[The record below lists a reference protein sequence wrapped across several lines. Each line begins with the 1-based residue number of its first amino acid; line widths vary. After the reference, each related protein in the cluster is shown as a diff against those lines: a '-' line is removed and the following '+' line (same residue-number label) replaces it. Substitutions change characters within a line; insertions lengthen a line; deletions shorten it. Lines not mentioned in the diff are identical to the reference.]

1 MKIIGCLTV
10 LCLAMGAAHSKSFGV
25 VGEVFPI
32 AEKSILQLIE
42 ERLAALNASGELKAL
57 NQRWVQT
64 VAEHANRPTALNLHR
79 TNHSIKHN
87 YVPEITLS
95 QDISDERG
103 RVLFA
108 RGMTVN
114 ALAQMPSYKPCWLFF
129 NADDEAQLNWAVH
142 QKTHCKNPKF
152 ILTGG
157 AINTAEKK
165 LNAVIYFDQ
174 AGNITRKLHIAHVPA
189 IVKRHQNSLLIQE
202 QAIKENGDVL

>member
-1 MKIIGCLTV
+1 MNIFCYLILLMISIDQV
-10 LCLAMGAAHSKSFGV
+10 HAKSFGV

-32 AEKSILQLIE
+32 AEKSFLTLIE
-42 ERLAALNASGELKAL
+42 ERLASLKASGELESL

-64 VAEHANRPTALNLHR
+64 AAEHANRPTALELPR
-79 TNHSIKHN
+79 TNRSTRHD

-95 QDISDERG
+95 QDIRNEKG
-103 RVLFA
+103 RILYSK
-108 RGMTVN
+108 GTHVN
-114 ALAQMPSYKPCWLFF
+114 ALQQMPSYTPCWLFF
-129 NADDEAQLNWAVH
+129 NADDETQLNWAAH
-142 QKTHCKNPKF
+142 QKTQCTNPKL

-174 AGNITRKLHIAHVPA
+174 AGKITTKLHIAHVPA
-189 IVKRHQNSLLIQE
+189 KVTRYQNHLVIQE